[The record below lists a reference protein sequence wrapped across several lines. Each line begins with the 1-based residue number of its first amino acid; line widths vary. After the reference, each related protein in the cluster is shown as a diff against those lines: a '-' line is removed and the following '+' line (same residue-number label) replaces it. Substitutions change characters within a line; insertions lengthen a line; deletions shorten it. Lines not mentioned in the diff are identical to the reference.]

1 MGRSASPSNEPS
13 PFDVTYRQWNQLRD
27 DFGRF
32 CNKWAAIAAAI
43 GCQPADLPGWD
54 SCRPNTPIA
63 KVLGIIW
70 KLDGRAAVEI
80 TRDALVTARR
90 DVYRRHM
97 QHDPAGV
104 YRKRTNMMECHRP
117 GLWFVSSFAV
127 PLPTA
132 PRGRPVV
139 HFTNKTAHQCLRPLA
154 KTKHRMLS

>member
-43 GCQPADLPGWD
+43 GWQPADLPGWD

-90 DVYRRHM
+90 DV
-97 QHDPAGV
+97 
-104 YRKRTNMMECHRP
+104 
-117 GLWFVSSFAV
+117 
-127 PLPTA
+127 
-132 PRGRPVV
+132 
-139 HFTNKTAHQCLRPLA
+139 
-154 KTKHRMLS
+154 